1 LKTCWLAAD
10 TVIDGIPCMQAGFFA
25 DVLGGGAETDF
36 HKTGKLKACKLSR
49 DVTVEGRNLRQGD
62 HAHLDPNGK
71 LN

>member
-1 LKTCWLAAD
+1 
-10 TVIDGIPCMQAGFFA
+10 MQAGFFA